1 MEDADLATTL
11 AAKNHALDE
20 AVGRVNALLQPVLE
34 RPLEEQLAKLDLYDR
49 AKLEVLLAFALNSLL
64 FVYLRTEGA
73 NTKEH
78 PVKQGLE
85 RVKEYFAKV
94 QESGASHKPTLRLN
108 QAAAKRFVTH
118 GLIANEEVSRE
129 VKKRKQLDDEAET
142 LLQQL
147 IPTVP
152 QPPSGATSAGSTP
165 QKEGGSGGGPST
177 KKKKKNK
184 KTTE

>member
-11 AAKNHALDE
+11 AAKIKTLED
-20 AVGRVNALLQPVLE
+20 AVGRVKALLQPVLE
-34 RPLEEQLAKLDLYDR
+34 RPLDEQLAKLDVYDR

-73 NTKEH
+73 NTKDH

-85 RVKEYFAKV
+85 RVKQYFAKV
-94 QESGASHKPTLRLN
+94 QEAGTSHKPTLRLN

-118 GLIANEEVSRE
+118 GLTANEEVSRE
-129 VKKRKQLDDEAET
+129 VKKRKQLDDEAEK
-142 LLQQL
+142 LLQELELKAPQL
-147 IPTVP
+147 R
-152 QPPSGATSAGSTP
+152 SGAASGESSP
-165 QKEGGSGGGPST
+165 QTEGGSGGGPST

-184 KTTE
+184 KSQA